1 MDVKL
6 YNLLGGVGL
15 LIYSLSMLSLSSQH
29 LFTSWFHKKF
39 NHHET
44 NRFKSLLQGLIFSF
58 ITESSR
64 ISTITFSGLIDST
77 NINFLNIYY
86 FIAGANIGASLIPLL
101 VLLNVSIIPYL
112 FAFLGTILVIF
123 INKSNKL
130 YKHFGELLLSLGL
143 LLISI
148 SFIKQGYYDH
158 PLIELIKNNSFSS
171 FFTGIIFAFIFRGS
185 NANIILVAPLV
196 SIDILNLKSAFFIVV
211 GSNIGSSLFVL
222 YRAYRSE
229 RHTKITAFMHFIL
242 NILGS
247 LAIISI
253 YLLAGNKLVY
263 ITNIPL
269 INILLYHI
277 ILNILGAILVIIFA
291 NAIISSL
298 RNSIFSFNNAYEPKV
313 FKYINPLVVETPS
326 MAIEQCIKELVR
338 MGEMS
343 LTNLEKAFS
352 LMFDYRR
359 DIAQKIQ
366 KDEEVIDY
374 LEDALMNFLTNLS
387 MHNPTY
393 KESETILTL
402 YNLISDMERV
412 GDHAINI
419 LGLAEYKFNHY
430 ISFSEEA
437 TVELKYLYELAFE
450 SFKKAL
456 KSLSERSINLA
467 NEVKTLEDKIDS
479 VEKQLRQDHIDR
491 LNKCICKPTSGMV
504 FLDTLTNL
512 ERVGDHANKVAL
524 TTIDILNYLG

>member
-1 MDVKL
+1 MNVKL
-6 YNLLGGVGL
+6 YNLLGGIGL
-15 LIYSLSMLSLSSQH
+15 LIYSLNLLSLSSQH
-29 LFTSWFHKKF
+29 LFTSWFHKRF

-44 NRFKSLLQGLIFSF
+44 SRFKSLLQGIIFSF

-86 FIAGANIGASLIPLL
+86 FIAGANVGASLIPLI
-101 VLLNVSIIPYL
+101 VLLNISILPYL
-112 FAFLGTILVIF
+112 FAFIGTFLVIF
-123 INKSNKL
+123 INKNNKV
-130 YKHFGELLLSLGL
+130 YKHSGELLLSLGL

-148 SFIKQGYYDH
+148 TFIKQGYFYH
-158 PLIELIKNNSFSS
+158 PLIELTKNNSFSS
-171 FFTGIIFAFIFRGS
+171 FFAGIIFAFIFRGS
-185 NANIILVAPLV
+185 NANVILVAPLV
-196 SIDILNLKSAFFIVV
+196 SIGILNLKSAFFVVV

-229 RHTKITAFMHFIL
+229 RHTKITAFMHLIL

-247 LAIISI
+247 ISVLTIYIILGDS
-253 YLLAGNKLVY
+253 LLN
-263 ITNIPL
+263 ITNITL

-277 ILNILGAILVIIFA
+277 VLNMLGALMVIIFA
-291 NAIISSL
+291 NLIISSL
-298 RNSIFSFNNAYEPKV
+298 KNSIFAFSNMIEPKV
-313 FKYINPLVVETPS
+313 FKFINPLVVETPS

-343 LTNLEKAFS
+343 LNNLEKSFA

-374 LEDALMNFLTNLS
+374 LEDSLMNFLTNLS
-387 MHNPTY
+387 MNNPTY

-419 LGLAEYKFNHY
+419 LDLAEYKFNHY

-437 TVELKYLYELAFE
+437 TVELKYLYELAYE

-456 KSLSERSINLA
+456 KSLSERNINLA
-467 NEVKTLEDKIDS
+467 NEVKVLENKIDS

-491 LNKCICKPTSGMV
+491 LNKSICKPTSGMV

>member
-1 MDVKL
+1 MNLKL

-29 LFTSWFHKKF
+29 LFTSWFHKQF

-64 ISTITFSGLIDST
+64 ISTITFSGLIDSN
-77 NINFLNIYY
+77 NINFFNIYY

-101 VLLNVSIIPYL
+101 VLLNISILPYL
-112 FAFLGTILVIF
+112 FAFVGTILVIF
-123 INKSNKL
+123 INKNSKI
-130 YKHFGELLLSLGL
+130 YKHTGELLLSLGL

-148 SFIKQGYYDH
+148 TFIKQGYYDH
-158 PLIELIKNNSFSS
+158 PLIELTKNNSFSS
-171 FFTGIIFAFIFRGS
+171 FFAGIIFAFIFRGS
-185 NANIILVAPLV
+185 NTNVILLNPLV
-196 SIDILNLKSAFFIVV
+196 SIDILNLKSAFFIIV

-229 RHTKITAFMHFIL
+229 RHTKITAFMHLIL

-247 LAIISI
+247 LAILIIFALSGDKFI
-253 YLLAGNKLVY
+253 Y
-263 ITNIPL
+263 ITNFPL
-269 INILLYHI
+269 ANILLYHI
-277 ILNILGAILVIIFA
+277 ILNLLGAILVILLS
-291 NAIISSL
+291 NVIISSL
-298 RNSIFSFNNAYEPKV
+298 KNSIFSFNNMYEPKV
-313 FKYINPLVVETPS
+313 FKFINPLVVETPS

-343 LTNLEKAFS
+343 LNNLEKAFS

-374 LEDALMNFLTNLS
+374 LEDSLMNFLTNLS
-387 MHNPTY
+387 MHNQTF
-393 KESETILTL
+393 KESQTILTL
-402 YNLISDMERV
+402 YNLIRDMERV

-419 LGLAEYKFNHY
+419 LDLAEYKFNHY

-437 TVELKYLYELAFE
+437 TVELKYLYELSYD

-456 KSLSERSINLA
+456 KSISERNISLA
-467 NEVKTLEDKIDS
+467 NEVKTLENKIDA

-491 LNKCICKPTSGMV
+491 LNKSICKPTSGMV

-524 TTIDILNYLG
+524 TTIDILNYIG